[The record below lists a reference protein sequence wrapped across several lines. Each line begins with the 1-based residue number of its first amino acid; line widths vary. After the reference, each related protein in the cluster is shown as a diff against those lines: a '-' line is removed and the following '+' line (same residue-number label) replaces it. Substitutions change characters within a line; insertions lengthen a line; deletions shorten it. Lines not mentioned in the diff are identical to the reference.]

1 MAPNGSKRIEL
12 KGLGDKRQI
21 TGVFCGTILGEFL
34 PIQLIYGGKTN
45 RCHPSYDFPSD
56 WVISHSDNHWSNEN
70 TMLTYIE
77 WIIVPYI
84 KNIRESMGVDDSQAA
99 LAIFDHFKGQLTEKV
114 TQLLEKHNIQ
124 STLVPPSC
132 TDRLQ
137 PLDISVN
144 KSAKSFLNTE
154 FQKWYSSE
162 ISKQVLI
169 TGDVNTIDPIDL
181 TTSKM
186 KCVSAQWF
194 IRFFQYMQDRP
205 DIVVNG
211 FKAIAQ
217 SIDDGVPF
225 LDNVILMMMTIMIVV
240 MTMAQM
246 HILAMSQCDH

>member
-99 LAIFDHFKGQLTEKV
+99 LAKFQRT
-114 TQLLEKHNIQ
+114 
-124 STLVPPSC
+124 
-132 TDRLQ
+132 TD
-137 PLDISVN
+137 
-144 KSAKSFLNTE
+144 
-154 FQKWYSSE
+154 
-162 ISKQVLI
+162 
-169 TGDVNTIDPIDL
+169 
-181 TTSKM
+181 
-186 KCVSAQWF
+186 
-194 IRFFQYMQDRP
+194 
-205 DIVVNG
+205 
-211 FKAIAQ
+211 
-217 SIDDGVPF
+217 
-225 LDNVILMMMTIMIVV
+225 
-240 MTMAQM
+240 
-246 HILAMSQCDH
+246 